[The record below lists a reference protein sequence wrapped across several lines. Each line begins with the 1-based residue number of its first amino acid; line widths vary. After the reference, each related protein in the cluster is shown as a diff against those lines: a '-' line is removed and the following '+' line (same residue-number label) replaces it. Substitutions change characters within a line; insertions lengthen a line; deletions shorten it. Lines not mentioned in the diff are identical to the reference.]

1 MDVNAYVAAHDPE
14 WRRLDALVKRR
25 RRLTGSEVD
34 ELVALYQ
41 RTTTHLST
49 ARSAAHDPVLV
60 AALSARVARAR
71 AAVTGAHAAEWGIV
85 GRFAFVSFPAM
96 AYRARWWWL
105 GTAAGSLLV
114 AFVIGWWVA
123 RSPGVQA
130 ALLPR
135 AQVRQLVN
143 HQFQGYYSQYA
154 APAFA
159 AKVWTNNAWVAAESL
174 IFGILLGLPPLL
186 VLFNNAANMGVAG
199 ALMIVHGRGV
209 LFFALI
215 LPHGMLE
222 LSAVFL
228 AAATGLRLGWTVI
241 DPGPR
246 RRGQALAEE
255 GRQIGH
261 HRARAGRRAAG
272 VRRDRSLRHP
282 VAASDLGADRDRPG
296 RRGCLPRL
304 CHRAGPPGSGGRADR
319 RHGRCARG
327 GTGRRL
333 SWRPLPGRA
342 GVRSPSGLASAPR
355 PSGQRL
361 RAGGALAAN
370 GSSHSRPAAFSSR

>member
-1 MDVNAYVAAHDPE
+1 VDVDAYVAAHEPE

-25 RRLTGSEVD
+25 RRLTGEEVD
-34 ELVALYQ
+34 ELVTLYQ
-41 RTTTHLST
+41 RTTTHLS
-49 ARSAAHDPVLV
+49 AVRSAAHDPVLV

-85 GRFAFVSFPAM
+85 GRFALVSFPVM

-105 GTAAGSLLV
+105 GTALGSLAV
-114 AFVIGWWVA
+114 AFLIGWWVA
-123 RSPGVQA
+123 RSPQVQA
-130 ALLPR
+130 AMLPR
-135 AQVRQLVN
+135 AEVRQLVN

-159 AKVWTNNAWVAAESL
+159 AQVWTNNAWVAAESL
-174 IFGILLGLPPLL
+174 IFGILLGLPTLF
-186 VLFNNAANMGVAG
+186 VLFNNAANIGVAG

-246 RRGQALAEE
+246 TRGRALAEE
-255 GRQIGH
+255 GRAAVTVALGLVVVLLVSGMIEAFVTPSHLPAWARIMIGV
-261 HRARAGRRAAG
+261 AAEAAFLGYVIILGRRA
-272 VRRDRSLRHP
+272 
-282 VAASDLGADRDRPG
+282 VAAGLPADM
-296 RRGCLPRL
+296 
-304 CHRAGPPGSGGRADR
+304 AD
-319 RHGRCARG
+319 APEVVPV
-327 GTGRRL
+327 TG
-333 SWRPLPGRA
+333 
-342 GVRSPSGLASAPR
+342 
-355 PSGQRL
+355 
-361 RAGGALAAN
+361 
-370 GSSHSRPAAFSSR
+370 

>member
-1 MDVNAYVAAHDPE
+1 VDVDAYVAAHEPE

-25 RRLTGSEVD
+25 RRLTGDEVD

-41 RTTTHLST
+41 RTTTHLS
-49 ARSAAHDPVLV
+49 AVRSAAHDPVLV

-85 GRFAFVSFPAM
+85 GRFALVSFPVM

-105 GTAAGSLLV
+105 GTALGSLAV
-114 AFVIGWWVA
+114 AFIIGWWVA
-123 RSPGVQA
+123 RSPQVQA
-130 ALLPR
+130 ALLPK
-135 AQVRQLVN
+135 AAVRQLVN

-159 AKVWTNNAWVAAESL
+159 AEVWTNNAWVAAQSL
-174 IFGILLGLPPLL
+174 IFGVLLGLPTLL
-186 VLFNNAANMGVAG
+186 VLFDNAANGGVAG
-199 ALMIVHGRGV
+199 ALMIVHGKGV

-246 RRGQALAEE
+246 RRSQALAEE
-255 GRQIGH
+255 GRAAVTVALGLVAVLLVSGVIEAFVTPSHLPAWARIAIGV
-261 HRARAGRRAAG
+261 AAEAAFLTYVIVLGRRASAAG
-272 VRRDRSLRHP
+272 LSADMADAP
-282 VAASDLGADRDRPG
+282 EVAPA
-296 RRGCLPRL
+296 
-304 CHRAGPPGSGGRADR
+304 
-319 RHGRCARG
+319 
-327 GTGRRL
+327 TG
-333 SWRPLPGRA
+333 
-342 GVRSPSGLASAPR
+342 
-355 PSGQRL
+355 
-361 RAGGALAAN
+361 
-370 GSSHSRPAAFSSR
+370 